1 MKRKSHRGISM
12 CETVS
17 KTSGSS
23 KDHTSEEH
31 SDAEIDSFDDKSS
44 SKEKSEREQWSSV
57 F

>member
-1 MKRKSHRGISM
+1 MGVVGMKRKSHRGISM

-31 SDAEIDSFDDKSS
+31 SDAEIDSFDDRSS
-44 SKEKSEREQWSSV
+44 
-57 F
+57 